1 MINLFHLYKIK
12 YYFIVTNLIHKCQS
26 MKKFAFS

>member
-12 YYFIVTNLIHKCQS
+12 SHFIMTNLIHKCQS
-26 MKKFAFS
+26 VKKIAFS